1 MAQDNQYSQ
10 INQGY
15 QNMYEDEEPIDWAAY
30 ISKFLLH
37 WKKIAI
43 ITCIF
48 GAIGIV
54 AALCQKRTYSVSI
67 TLAPE
72 AKNGGAGGSLGGIA
86 SMLGMGNMSMG
97 SSSDALNISL
107 FPDICSSTP
116 FLTKLFDVQLTP
128 YVSPKDAKK
137 GVVAIPTSVYKHMTG
152 EDKEKGFVAQM
163 MESIFGTPEEE
174 TSDTINISQLTP
186 KQNGVV
192 MALQKAISA
201 DVDKKTGVTTI
212 TVTLDDKLMAT
223 ELADTVCSRLQN
235 YIYLYRTK
243 KERENL
249 EYYTMLAE
257 EAHEKLVKA
266 QAAYASSMDYDRDV
280 SLLSVSN
287 RKDRLQQEADLA
299 NQIYS
304 QMAQQREL
312 ARAKVQEMRPV
323 FAVIE
328 PATLPQK
335 PTKSRKNTVLAF
347 GFVGFLLSAAWYL
360 IGKDFLDENLKS
372 IKEKINEAKDSN
384 AVNA

>member
-1 MAQDNQYSQ
+1 MAQENQY
-10 INQGY
+10 NLPNNGY
-15 QNMYEDEEPIDWAAY
+15 QNYYEDEEPIDWAAY
-30 ISKFLLH
+30 ISKFLLY

-48 GAIGIV
+48 GVIGII
-54 AALCQKRTYSVSI
+54 AALCQKREYSVAI

-72 AKNGGAGGSLGGIA
+72 AKAGGGSSLGGIA

-97 SSSDALNISL
+97 SSTDALNISL

-116 FLTKLFDVQLTP
+116 FLTQLFDVKITP

-137 GVVAIPTSVYKHMTG
+137 GVVAEPTTVYKHMTG
-152 EDKEKGFVAQM
+152 EDKEKGFIAQI
-163 MESIFGTPEEE
+163 MENIFGKPEEE
-174 TSDTINISQLTP
+174 NSDSINISQLTQ
-186 KQNGVV
+186 KQNNAV
-192 MALQKAISA
+192 MALQRAISA

-212 TVTLDDKLMAT
+212 SVTLDDKLMAT

-249 EYYTMLAE
+249 EYYTKLAE
-257 EAHEKLVKA
+257 EAQEKLVKA
-266 QAAYASSMDYDRDV
+266 QAAYASSMDFDRDV

-287 RKDRLQQEADLA
+287 RKDRLQHEADLA

-328 PATLPQK
+328 PATLPQR

-347 GFVGFLLSAAWYL
+347 GFVGFILSAAWYL
-360 IGKDFLDENLKS
+360 IGKDFLEENLKN
-372 IKEKINEAKDSN
+372 IKDKIAEANTATN
-384 AVNA
+384 A

>member
-1 MAQDNQYSQ
+1 MAQDNQYNPANS
-10 INQGY
+10 GY
-15 QNMYEDEEPIDWAAY
+15 PNMYEEEEPIDWAAY

-43 ITCIF
+43 ITCIV

-54 AALCQKRTYSVSI
+54 VALCQKREYTVSI

-72 AKNGGAGGSLGGIA
+72 AKAGSAAGGSLGGIA
-86 SMLGMGNMSMG
+86 SMLGMGNMAMG
-97 SSSDALNISL
+97 SSTDALNITL

-116 FLTKLFDVQLTP
+116 FLTQLFDVKLNP
-128 YVSPKDAKK
+128 YVSPQDAKK
-137 GVVAIPTSVYKHMTG
+137 GMVAEPTTVYLHMTG
-152 EDKEKGFVAQM
+152 EDKPKGFMAQII
-163 MESIFGTPEEE
+163 ESIFGKPEEE
-174 TSDTINISQLTP
+174 SSDSIIVSQLSK

-192 MALQKAISA
+192 MALQKAITA
-201 DVDKKTGVTTI
+201 DVDKKTGITTI
-212 TVTLDDKLMAT
+212 SVTLDDKLMAT
-223 ELADTVCSRLQN
+223 ELADTVCARLQN
-235 YIYLYRTK
+235 YIDLYRTK

-249 EYYTMLAE
+249 DYYTKLAE

-280 SLLSVSN
+280 TLLSVSN
-287 RKDRLQQEADLA
+287 RKDLLQQEADLA

-304 QMAQQREL
+304 QMAQQREM

-328 PATLPQK
+328 PATLPQT

-347 GFVGFLLSAAWYL
+347 GFVGFLLSAGWYL
-360 IGKDFLDENLKS
+360 IGKDFLEENLKTV
-372 IKEKINEAKDSN
+372 KEKISEANSNTSN
-384 AVNA
+384 A

>member
-1 MAQDNQYSQ
+1 MAQDNQY
-10 INQGY
+10 NQMDSSY
-15 QNMYEDEEPIDWAAY
+15 QNFYEDEEPIDWAAY

-37 WKKIAI
+37 WKKIVI
-43 ITCIF
+43 ISCIF
-48 GAIGIV
+48 GAIGIIV
-54 AALCQKRTYSVSI
+54 ALCQKREYTVSI

-72 AKNGGAGGSLGGIA
+72 ARAGGATGGALGGFA

-97 SSSDALNISL
+97 SSTDALNISL

-116 FLTKLFDVQLTP
+116 FLTQLFDVKLTP
-128 YVSPKDAKK
+128 YVSPKEVKK
-137 GVVAIPTSVYKHMTG
+137 GVVAEPTTVYKHMTG
-152 EDKEKGFVAQM
+152 EDKDKGFVSQM
-163 MESIFGTPEEE
+163 MESIFGTSEVEV
-174 TSDTINISQLTP
+174 SDTINVSQLTQ
-186 KQNGVV
+186 KQNSAV
-192 MALQKAISA
+192 MALQRAISA
-201 DVDKKTGVTTI
+201 EVDKKTSITTI
-212 TVTLDDKLMAT
+212 SVTLDDKLMAT

-235 YIYLYRTK
+235 YIDLYRTK

-249 EYYTMLAE
+249 DYYTKLAE

-266 QAAYASSMDYDRDV
+266 QEAYASSMDYDRDV
-280 SLLSVSN
+280 TLLSVSN

-328 PATLPQK
+328 PATLPQR

-347 GFVGFLLSAAWYL
+347 GFVGFILSAAWYL
-360 IGKDFLDENLKS
+360 IGKDFLEENLKN
-372 IKEKINEAKDSN
+372 IKDKIAEANTATN
-384 AVNA
+384 A

>member
-1 MAQDNQYSQ
+1 MSQ
-10 INQGY
+10 FEQNYQQNGY
-15 QNMYEDEEPIDWAAY
+15 YEDEEPIDWAEY

-43 ITCIF
+43 ISCIF

-54 AALCQKRTYSVSI
+54 VALCQKREYSVSI

-72 AKNGGAGGSLGGIA
+72 AKAGGASSSLGGIA
-86 SMLGMGNMSMG
+86 SMLGMGNINLG
-97 SSSDALNISL
+97 ANADALNISL

-116 FLTKLFDVQLTP
+116 FLTQLFGVKLTP

-137 GVVAIPTSVYKHMTG
+137 GVVAEPTTVYKHITG
-152 EDKEKGFVAQM
+152 EDSEKGFVAKM

-174 TSDTINISQLTP
+174 FSDTVNISQLTS

-192 MALQKAISA
+192 TALQKTISA
-201 DVDKKTGVTTI
+201 EVDKKTGITTI

-235 YIYLYRTK
+235 YIDLYRTK

-249 EYYTMLAE
+249 DYYTMLAE

-372 IKEKINEAKDSN
+372 IKEKIDEVKSN
-384 AVNA
+384 NTANA